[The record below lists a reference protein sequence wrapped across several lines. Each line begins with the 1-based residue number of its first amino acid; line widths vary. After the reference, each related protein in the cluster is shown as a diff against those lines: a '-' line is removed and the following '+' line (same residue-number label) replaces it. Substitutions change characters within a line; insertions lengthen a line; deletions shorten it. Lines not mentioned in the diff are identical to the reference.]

1 MNIDR
6 KFLLMAFVYAA
17 IGVLLGIYMAA
28 SHNHVQHVTHAHI
41 LLVGFV
47 LSLAYAIVHKLWL
60 AQAGAIA
67 ALQFYLHQV
76 GALVLV
82 GGLFLLYGRIVPEP
96 QVGPVLGVA
105 SIVVFSAVLLMLYML
120 LKNPRANV

>member
-1 MNIDR
+1 
-6 KFLLMAFVYAA
+6 MAFVYAA
-17 IGVLLGIYMAA
+17 IGMLLGIYMAA

-82 GGLFLLYGRIVPEP
+82 GGLFLLYGRIVPES
-96 QVGPVLGVA
+96 QIGPVLGVA

-120 LKNPRANV
+120 LKNSPAKA